1 MTKMRNERE
10 SHVRYRILAADGT
23 AVAGLTLFNER
34 GDHLGYVTLEYNDR
48 ECWGQMMCVT
58 DYGSYA
64 YRWTGTGG
72 DFVGFLKK
80 SFCEYITEKMA
91 QGHGEAREFR
101 ADESR
106 ERIREEFLRTSAA
119 EDADWAGERLEALR
133 DCECEADFYAWA
145 EESGIDDVYKYFRC
159 GWGGYL
165 EGFCRVL
172 LPELKRALA
181 GIREEG
187 FR

>member
-1 MTKMRNERE
+1 MERNKARE
-10 SHVRYRILAADGT
+10 SRVRYRIEAEDGT
-23 AVAGLTLFNER
+23 AVCAVTLYDSR
-34 GDHLGYVTLEYNDR
+34 GGWLGYVTLEYSDAER
-48 ECWGQMMCVT
+48 WGQMACVT
-58 DYGSYA
+58 DYGNYA

-72 DFVGFLKK
+72 NFAGFLLKN
-80 SFCEYITEKMA
+80 CNGYITEKMA
-91 QGHGEAREFR
+91 HGHGEDRELK
-101 ADESR
+101 AGESR
-106 ERIREEFLRTSAA
+106 ERIREGFLRARGT
-119 EDADWAGERLEALR
+119 EDPDWTGERLEALNA
-133 DCECEADFYAWA
+133 CECEADFYAWA
-145 EESGIDDVYKYFRC
+145 EESGFDGVYEYFRY